1 MCDPVT
7 AMILMTTASTAMTVQ
22 GQRQA
27 AKAQKAQHEYNAAV
41 QENNAI
47 IAEQNA
53 QYEADKHDD
62 NLRRLMASQKSSYS
76 SSGVTST
83 GSALDV
89 ALDTVTQGEMDK
101 MAILYGGDIKAEGA
115 KASAVSQRMAGDA
128 AIQEGKSKVGATL
141 LSGGGQLLGI
151 QQSYGK

>member
-62 NLRRLMASQKSSYS
+62 NLRRLMASQRSSYS